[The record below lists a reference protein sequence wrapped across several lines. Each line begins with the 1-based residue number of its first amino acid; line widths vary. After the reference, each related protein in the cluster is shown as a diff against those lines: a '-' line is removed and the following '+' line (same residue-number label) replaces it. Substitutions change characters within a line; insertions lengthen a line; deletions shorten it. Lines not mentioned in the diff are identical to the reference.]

1 VVAID
6 RPTPPLSDDTVTLR
20 ELAIADVPAVTAA
33 CADPEIV
40 RWTAEIPE
48 DYKEEHARAWIES
61 TREGWAKG
69 NAEFAISE
77 AESDTLAGVIG
88 LFRRADWIAEIGY
101 WIGAPFRGRGYATR
115 ALTLVTDWGFS
126 LGFVRV
132 QLLILPGNDASAR
145 VASKAGFIE
154 EGLLHGYL
162 NQRGSIRD
170 ASMWSR
176 VRE

>member
-1 VVAID
+1 MVTID
-6 RPTPPLSDDTVTLR
+6 RPTPPLSDDVVRLR
-20 ELAIADVPAVTAA
+20 ELTTADVPAVTAA
-33 CADPEIV
+33 CRDPEIV

-48 DYKEEHARAWIES
+48 DYREEQARAWIES
-61 TREGWAKG
+61 THEGWAKG
-69 NAEFAISE
+69 NAEFAITE
-77 AESDTLAGVIG
+77 AESDAVAGAIG
-88 LFRRADWIAEIGY
+88 FFRREDWIAEIGY
-101 WIGAPFRGRGYATR
+101 WIAAPFRGRGYATR
-115 ALTLVTDWGFS
+115 ALTLVSDWGFS

-132 QLLILPGNDASAR
+132 QLMILPGNDASAR

-170 ASMWSR
+170 AFMWSR